1 MVVIFQ
7 CFLRKGKKN
16 GKRKRRK
23 LDYEKK
29 NQDNSKYGEEIDS
42 IGKRWR
48 REYMVI
54 KMINIHIKRTR
65 QELIIKFQTSIS
77 LKT

>member
-1 MVVIFQ
+1 M
-7 CFLRKGKKN
+7 K
-16 GKRKRRK
+16 
-23 LDYEKK
+23 KK